1 MSEQNKITD
10 IQEAKGKKQSRGQ
23 RIWNSLRD
31 LRDNAPV
38 SIERARLITRA
49 FKETEGQ
56 PLIIRRAHAFETVM
70 REIPIFINDEQLIV
84 GDFGAKPMAP
94 EFFPDLAASWVVD
107 TAENARA
114 LWNFDDDKIEE
125 IKEICE
131 YWDDKSNQNLYSRF
145 VGPEEEALMN
155 EYGEKGSWIFATI
168 TENQTGKGWNVPDF
182 KRVIERGF
190 EGLIGDIDAELDG
203 LEILDYGSHRKRN
216 FLTALRTMLKAGVV
230 YARRYADMAEELAE
244 SAGPERSKELLTI
257 AKTCRTIPE
266 HPAETF
272 QEALQCVHLCH
283 VMTYWDTF
291 FTGVSFGR
299 VDQYLYPYYRHDV
312 DTGLID
318 REYATQL
325 IECFR
330 VKQSGKRN
338 FFNGTIKKALSGET
352 HMHNATLGGIT
363 ADGRDAVNEL
373 SFVWLDAAERAM
385 VAHPTLS
392 IRWHERINFDFVMRG
407 IEVCKLGLGFPAWF
421 SDTAAIEYLM
431 SQGASL
437 EEAREWA
444 VGGCVLHTLVGK
456 TPSTIPC
463 VMNLG
468 KIFELTMNNGRDPL
482 RDNMQIGIQT
492 GEPTEFDSYEQ
503 LLQAYTCQLDHF
515 IDIGTR
521 HNNQVRVL
529 RAQNFPETF
538 VSCMFDDCIKKG
550 DTIMGSGGRYQI
562 NCQYLLTG
570 GCVDVGNS
578 LAALKRCVFEDHSL
592 TMEQVR
598 QALANDF
605 VGYEDVHA
613 TLCAAPKF
621 GNDDDY
627 ADNIVA
633 GLYDHLVKKL
643 AAIDGAFGAHF
654 VESPHSLSWHGSMGN
669 SVGALP
675 SGRRAHVALADG
687 AVSPCQGTDTCGPSA
702 SINSA
707 GKVNQTPIFGTLFN
721 MKILPSSL
729 KTEEDSMKLASLIRT
744 YLGDYKGKHIQFN
757 VVDREVLLD
766 AQKHPE
772 KHKNLIVRVAGYSAL
787 FVELNPTIQQEVID
801 RTAHTL

>member
-1 MSEQNKITD
+1 MSNSKD
-10 IQEAKGKKQSRGQ
+10 INTLIRENESRGK

-38 SIERARLITRA
+38 SIDRARLFTRA
-49 FKETEGQ
+49 FRETEGQ

-84 GDFGAKPMAP
+84 GDFGSKPMAP

-107 TAENARA
+107 TAENARN
-114 LWNFDDDKIEE
+114 LWNFDDETIDE
-125 IKEICE
+125 IKDICE
-131 YWDDKSNQNLYSRF
+131 YWDDKSNQNLYSRS
-145 VGPEEEALMN
+145 VGPEEESLMN

-182 KRVIERGF
+182 KRIIEKGF
-190 EGLIGDIDAELDG
+190 EGIISDIDRELSS
-203 LEILDYGSHRKRN
+203 LEITDYEAHRKRN
-216 FLTALRTMLKAGVV
+216 FLHALRIMLVSGID
-230 YARRYADMAEELAE
+230 YAHRYAELAE
-244 SAGPERSKELLTI
+244 EQAKTSSPERAKELLTI

-266 HPAETF
+266 HPASTF

-283 VMTYWDTF
+283 IMTYWDTF

-299 VDQYLYPYYRHDV
+299 VDQYLYPYYRNDI
-312 DTGLID
+312 DSGLID
-318 REYATQL
+318 RKYATEL

-373 SFVWLDAAERAM
+373 SYVWLDAAENAM

-392 IRWHERINFDFVMRG
+392 IRWHEKIDFDFVMRG

-431 SQGASL
+431 SQGVTL
-437 EEAREWA
+437 QEAREWA
-444 VGGCVLHTLVGK
+444 VGGCVLHTVVGK

-468 KIFELTMNNGRDPL
+468 KVFELTMNNGRDPL
-482 RDNMQIGIQT
+482 RDNILIGPET
-492 GEPTEFDSYEQ
+492 GDTTGFASYDELYTAYISQ
-503 LLQAYTCQLDHF
+503 LEHF
-515 IDIGTR
+515 IEIGTR

-538 VSCMFDDCIKKG
+538 VSCMFDDCIAKG
-550 DTIMGSGGRYQI
+550 DTIMGAGGRYQI

-578 LAALKRCVFEDHSL
+578 LAAIKKCVFEDGSL
-592 TMEQVR
+592 TMKQVVE
-598 QALANDF
+598 ATAANF

-613 TLCAAPKF
+613 LLCAAPKF

-627 ADNIVA
+627 VDSIVS
-633 GLYDHLVKKL
+633 GLYAHLVKKL
-643 AAIDGAFGAHF
+643 ATVKGAFGAHF
-654 VESPHSLSWHGSMGN
+654 VASPHSLSWHGSMGN

-675 SGRRAHVALADG
+675 SGRKAHVALADG
-687 AVSPCQGTDTCGPSA
+687 AVSPCQGTDICGPSA

-707 GKVNQTPIFGTLFN
+707 GKIDQIPIFGTLFN

-729 KTEEDSMKLASLIRT
+729 KTAEDSIKLSALIKT

-757 VVDREVLLD
+757 VVDREILLD

-772 KHKNLIVRVAGYSAL
+772 NHRNLIVRVAGYSAL
-787 FVELNPTIQQEVID
+787 FVELNETIQQEVID
-801 RTAHTL
+801 RTAHVL